1 MTVAPAKPDV
11 PLVPVFVHGETA
23 AKAVLLEP
31 AKPIAPRPPLT
42 EKPAE
47 PIEDKDLIVIPIVG
61 KPGARLFTE
70 VTITQSAD
78 VCPRCDSPLLASPL
92 GTGQDIHCTNC
103 GHHFPAPTASE
114 IIGVSLVGDDSQ
126 ALFAKAH
133 ETKAQ
138 EDAGHRP
145 YGAPARSL
153 DELNAENAELRAQ
166 LHDKPKDADVNE
178 SAAER
183 ENIALRKRAGVQGEG
198 ATAEV
203 RPAKQVALTNAWKRV
218 ASFDAEPGTHTEIW
232 ASVKSLPVSEVS
244 VRLANPGNVD
254 RFTSV
259 AVQVS
264 VLDRAAETLYAQEQ
278 A

>member
-23 AKAVLLEP
+23 SKAVLLEP
-31 AKPIAPRPPLT
+31 AKPIAPHAPPT
-42 EKPAE
+42 EKPSE
-47 PIEDKDLIVIPIVG
+47 PAEDKYSIIVPIVG
-61 KPGARLFTE
+61 KPGARLFAE

-92 GTGQDIHCTNC
+92 GPGQDIHCTNC
-103 GHHFPAPTASE
+103 GHHFPAPAVSE
-114 IIGVSLVGDDSQ
+114 IICVSAISDDSQ
-126 ALFAKAH
+126 ILFAKAH
-133 ETKAQ
+133 KDPERRPWGPGTQ
-138 EDAGHRP
+138 EPDS
-145 YGAPARSL
+145 RSL
-153 DELNAENAELRAQ
+153 EQLNAENAELRVQ
-166 LHDKPKDADVNE
+166 LHDKAKDVDVNE
-178 SAAER
+178 ADAER
-183 ENIALRKRAGVQGEG
+183 ENIALRKRHGVVTEARQ
-198 ATAEV
+198 
-203 RPAKQVALTNAWKRV
+203 AKLAPLINNWKRV
-218 ASFDAEPGTHTEIW
+218 ANFEAEPGTHTEIW